1 VDIVPLRTYILVR
14 PSQNLEHAMMER
26 RTAQRSEPSSLLKAR
41 IRAPLPVRLIDFS
54 TRGAQ
59 LELRE
64 PLAQR
69 ASCELRLVAD
79 SVDVTVRAMVRR
91 CRVWGWGASE
101 TGEKILLYRAG
112 VQFEEASVPTL
123 CRLTELM
130 PQLFAGAPHTVT
142 LHPAGPVKGS
152 G

>member
-1 VDIVPLRTYILVR
+1 
-14 PSQNLEHAMMER
+14 MMER
-26 RTAQRSEPSSLLKAR
+26 RAAPRLEPTPQLKAR
-41 IRAPLPVRLIDFS
+41 IRAPLPVRLVDLS

-69 ASCELRLVAD
+69 ASCDLRLVAD

-101 TGEKILLYRAG
+101 EGERVLLYRAG
-112 VQFEEASVPTL
+112 IQFDEGSVPTL

-130 PQLFAGAPHTVT
+130 PRLFAGEPHTAT
-142 LHPAGPVKGS
+142 LHPAGPVKGP